1 MKCNKTLNRYGHP
14 GLKENIFLA
23 LSCRRRVKIIELLS
37 SGEKT
42 TQYINEHL
50 DIHPSVISRHLNMLL
65 SVGLISV
72 KREGASAYWSL
83 SEKRVV
89 DLLSTAEE
97 IVRDI
102 IKERKNFYKALEDAG
117 ND

>member
-1 MKCNKTLNRYGHP
+1 MKRNETAERYGRP
-14 GLKENIFLA
+14 GLRKNIFLA
-23 LSCRRRVKIIELLS
+23 LACKRRVKIIEMLS

-50 DIHPSVISRHLNMLL
+50 DIHPSVVSRHLNILL
-65 SVGLISV
+65 SAGLISV
-72 KREGASAYWSL
+72 KREGVSAYWSL
-83 SEKRVV
+83 SEKRVI

-97 IVRDI
+97 IVKDI
-102 IKERKNFYKALEDAG
+102 VKERKKFYESLESME

>member
-1 MKCNKTLNRYGHP
+1 MKCSKTSERYGRI
-14 GLKENIFLA
+14 GLRENIFLA

-65 SVGLISV
+65 SSGLISV
-72 KREGASAYWSL
+72 RREGASAYWSL
-83 SEKRVV
+83 SEKRVI

-102 IKERKNFYKALEDAG
+102 VKERKNFYRSLEYKE

>member
-1 MKCNKTLNRYGHP
+1 MKCNKTLNRYRHP
-14 GLKENIFLA
+14 SLKENIFLA
-23 LSCRRRVKIIELLS
+23 LSCRQRVKIIELLS

-65 SVGLISV
+65 SAGLISV
-72 KREGASAYWSL
+72 RREGVGAYWSL
-83 SEKRVV
+83 SGKRVV

-97 IVRDI
+97 IVKDI
-102 IKERKNFYKALEDAG
+102 IKERKKLYKALENAD